1 MLTFTY
7 SIVALKVEHK
17 KARWNFS
24 TVQQYITNSI
34 RNIKGASKMDF
45 ESMLQRLSH
54 FERYYRER
62 KIQVFLIPA
71 LRKLTHEAD
80 PLLDEI
86 ESLGAHNDS
95 LLKFIGDR
103 IQEGLR
109 QGRLLVE
116 DVCASLELCC
126 SNFYRRLA
134 REEELVQVAERLI
147 PCEAWFGI
155 AANFLLHD
163 AKRYKLAVA
172 LDEDE

>member
-7 SIVALKVEHK
+7 SIVALKVEHR
-17 KARWNFS
+17 KARWTFS
-24 TVQQYITNSI
+24 SLQQYIMNGI
-34 RNIKGASKMDF
+34 RNIKGAGKMDL
-45 ESMLQRLSH
+45 ESMLQRLSQ
-54 FERYYRER
+54 FERHYQER

-86 ESLGAHNDS
+86 ESLGAHSNS
-95 LLKFIGDR
+95 LLRLISER

-116 DVCASLELCC
+116 EVCSSLELCC

-134 REEELVQVAERLI
+134 REEELVQVAARLI
-147 PCEAWFGI
+147 PSEAWFGI
-155 AANFLLHD
+155 AANFLSHD
-163 AKRYKLAVA
+163 ASKHKASVVT
-172 LDEDE
+172 DEDE

>member
-17 KARWNFS
+17 KARWTFS
-24 TVQQYITNSI
+24 SVQKYITNGI

-45 ESMLQRLSH
+45 ESMLQRLSQ
-54 FERYYRER
+54 FEQYYRDR

-86 ESLGAHNDS
+86 ESLGAHSNS
-95 LLKFIGDR
+95 LLRSIGER

-109 QGRLLVE
+109 QGRFLVE
-116 DVCASLELCC
+116 EVCSSFELCC

-147 PCEAWFGI
+147 PSEAWFGI
-155 AANFLLHD
+155 AANFLSHD
-163 AKRYKLAVA
+163 ASRRKASVA
-172 LDEDE
+172 PDEEE

>member
-17 KARWNFS
+17 KARWTFS
-24 TVQQYITNSI
+24 SVQQYIMNGI
-34 RNIKGASKMDF
+34 RNIKGASKMDV
-45 ESMLQRLSH
+45 ESMLQRLSQ
-54 FERYYRER
+54 FEQYYRDR
-62 KIQVFLIPA
+62 KIEVFLIPA

-86 ESLGAHNDS
+86 ESLGAHSNS
-95 LLKFIGDR
+95 LLRSIGER

-116 DVCASLELCC
+116 EVCSSLELCC

-134 REEELVQVAERLI
+134 REEELVQVVERII
-147 PCEAWFGI
+147 PSEAWFGI
-155 AANFLLHD
+155 AANFLSHD
-163 AKRYKLAVA
+163 ASRRKSSPAP
-172 LDEDE
+172 DEEE

>member
-17 KARWNFS
+17 KARWTFS
-24 TVQQYITNSI
+24 SVQRYIMNGI
-34 RNIKGASKMDF
+34 RNIKGASKMDV
-45 ESMLQRLSH
+45 ESMLQRLSQ
-54 FERYYRER
+54 FEHYYQER

-86 ESLGAHNDS
+86 ESLGAHSNS
-95 LLKFIGDR
+95 LLRSIGER

-109 QGRLLVE
+109 QGRFLVE
-116 DVCASLELCC
+116 EVCSSFELCC

-147 PCEAWFGI
+147 PSEAWFGI
-155 AANFLLHD
+155 AANFLSHD
-163 AKRYKLAVA
+163 ASRRKASVA
-172 LDEDE
+172 PDEEE